1 MFATSNYSEEISM
14 SYSVLKKIPRAI
26 ASLSLIAFLASVSQ
40 VALADDSAA
49 VKTIAGVLVGL
60 NHFPS
65 AEDKAALAAIAADES
80 NGMAVRALANAVANI
95 QHAATAEDK
104 AAMKQ
109 IVASDMADSQ
119 SKSLAQ
125 IVLGINHVPSA
136 EAKASLQAML

>member
-1 MFATSNYSEEISM
+1 M

-26 ASLSLIAFLASVSQ
+26 ASLSLIAFLTSASQ

-49 VKTIAGVLVGL
+49 VRTIAGVLVGL

-65 AEDKAALAAIAADES
+65 AEDKEVLAAIAADES

-104 AAMKQ
+104 AAMEQ

-125 IVLGINHVPSA
+125 IVLGINHVPTA